1 MPAIVKTVEL
11 ANIDLT
17 SHIRAG
23 DAVMW
28 GQAAA
33 EPLALTRAL
42 MQQRDRLGA
51 LEVFIGATWSDCAD
65 PVFADRVRFR
75 SYCGAGHNRRLAQA
89 GVLDIL
95 PCPYSQLP
103 ALIRSRQLRVDV
115 LMLQL
120 APADAAGRFSLSLAH
135 EYLLPALDVARVV
148 LAEVNEQA
156 PWTFGTRTIAA
167 EDIDLIVYTSRPPL
181 RPPAARPSA
190 IEEAVAI
197 RAAALIDDGATLQCG
212 LGSLP
217 AAILMHLTDRRDL
230 GVHTGALVDPMA
242 ALAQAGVI
250 TNARK
255 SIDPGSSIA
264 GVIMGGS
271 EACQYA
277 HRNPAVEFRPVEY
290 THSAPVLASIRNFV
304 AVNSALEVDLSGQ
317 INAEVANGLYVG
329 AVGGAG
335 DFLRGARS
343 SEGGLPIVALPSVG
357 GSGEQLFSRIVAQLS
372 GPVNTS
378 RSDAAIIVTEHGV
391 ADLRALSLSERRE
404 RMLALAD
411 PSFRE
416 SLERADPETGDVL
429 HHG

>member
-1 MPAIVKTVEL
+1 VKTVEL

-17 SHIRAG
+17 PFIRPG

-42 MQQRDRLGA
+42 MQQRERLGP
-51 LEVFIGATWSDCAD
+51 LEAFIGASWSDCSN
-65 PVFADRVRFR
+65 PLHADRVRFR
-75 SYCGAGHNRRLAQA
+75 SYCGAGHNRRLAEA
-89 GVLDIL
+89 GALDIL

-103 ALIRSRQLRVDV
+103 ALIRSRRLRVDV

-120 APADAAGRFSLSLAH
+120 APADAEGRFSLSLAH
-135 EYLLPALDVARVV
+135 EYLLPAMDVARVI

-167 EDIDLIVYTSRPPL
+167 EDIDLMVHTSRPPL
-181 RPPAARPSA
+181 PPPATRPSVL
-190 IEEAVAI
+190 ERAVAV
-197 RAAALIDDGATLQCG
+197 RAAALIEDGATLQCG

-217 AAILMHLTDRRDL
+217 AAILAQLTDRRDL
-230 GVHTGALVDPMA
+230 GVHTGAWVDPMV
-242 ALAQAGVI
+242 ALARAGVI

-255 SIDPGSSIA
+255 SIDPGASIA

-271 EACQYA
+271 AACNHA
-277 HRNPAVEFRPVEY
+277 HLNPTVQFRPVEY
-290 THSAPVLASIRNFV
+290 THSAPVLASIRNF
-304 AVNSALEVDLSGQ
+304 AAINSALEVDLSGQ

-357 GSGEQLFSRIVAQLS
+357 GSGDQRFSRIVAQLS
-372 GPVNTS
+372 GPVSTS
-378 RSDAAIIVTEHGV
+378 RSDAAIIVTEHGI

-404 RMLALAD
+404 RLLALAD

-416 SLERADPETGDVL
+416 WLERTDGTERS
-429 HHG
+429 